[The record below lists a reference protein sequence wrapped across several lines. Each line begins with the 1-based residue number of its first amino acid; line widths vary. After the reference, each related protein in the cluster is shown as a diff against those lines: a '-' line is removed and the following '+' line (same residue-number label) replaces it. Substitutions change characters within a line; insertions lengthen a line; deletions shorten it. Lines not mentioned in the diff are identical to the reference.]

1 MLMQMQD
8 SDPLHSWW
16 EMVAID
22 ILIIAIA
29 CIATHS
35 LFRKREFLIP
45 DKSLI
50 GLGLLTFGIW
60 FLTSIYVLDLF
71 FFTIGRS
78 IFGQA
83 TALEFIQSLHSTYS
97 WYIKII
103 AVPILFFGVHLIV
116 TKLTDLIN
124 LAEKN
129 RVERL
134 TSENLLQSVFDNI
147 PLGIIIKDQNH
158 HIETANRTYLDWY
171 GLNKQDLIGRQTNR
185 ASSFINKQHI
195 SLAQELEILTLKNGT
210 THSHEIK
217 RVFANG
223 ETHTLRVNKFPVLN
237 EAGEVSKVGSVSIDL
252 TELLNAKNDTE
263 AALRIAEEAN
273 MAKSQFLA
281 TMSHELRTPLNAII
295 GYSELMNENVFGPMN
310 NLKYQ
315 EYSRDIYQSGI
326 HLLDLV
332 SDILDISVIESGN
345 QELIFEECDPEDI
358 INECESNITNQ
369 IRKQNIEF
377 SKNIDNKLETL
388 LADPRSIKQIIL
400 NILSNAIKF
409 NRPHGSVYLEAK
421 NSDRWL
427 IITVRDTGRGISKD
441 HLSTITTPFYRA
453 NDDPLL
459 AQPGV
464 GLGLSIVSS
473 LIKSHAGKLDIQ
485 SEVDVGTTIT
495 VSLPLSREHLR
506 TRSSA

>member
-1 MLMQMQD
+1 MQMQD
-8 SDPLHSWW
+8 RDPLQSWW
-16 EMVAID
+16 EMIAID
-22 ILIIAIA
+22 ILIIVIA
-29 CIATHS
+29 CVATRS
-35 LFRKREFLIP
+35 LFKKREFLIP
-45 DKSLI
+45 DKSFT

-71 FFTIGRS
+71 FNTIGRN
-78 IFGQA
+78 IFGEA
-83 TALEFIQSLHSTYS
+83 TALEFIQNLHSAYS

-103 AVPILFFGVHLIV
+103 AVPILFLGVHLTV
-116 TKLTDLIN
+116 TKLTHLIN

-147 PLGIIIKDQNH
+147 PLGIIIKDQNQ

-171 GLNKQDLIGRQTNR
+171 GLSKQDLIGRQTNR
-185 ASSFINKQHI
+185 ASSFINEQHI
-195 SLAQELEILTLKNGT
+195 SLAQELEILTLRNGT

-315 EYSRDIYQSGI
+315 EYSRDIYESGI

-345 QELIFEECDPEDI
+345 QELSFEECNPEDI
-358 INECESNITNQ
+358 INECEATVTNQ
-369 IRKQNIEF
+369 LRKQNIQF
-377 SKNIDNKLETL
+377 SKNIENKLENL
-388 LADPRSIKQIIL
+388 FADPRSIKQIIL
-400 NILSNAIKF
+400 NILSNSIKF
-409 NRPHGSVYLEAK
+409 NKPHGSIYFTAK

-427 IITVRDTGRGISKD
+427 IITIRDTGRGISKD

-495 VSLPLSREHLR
+495 ISLPLSREHLR
-506 TRSSA
+506 TRTSA

>member
-1 MLMQMQD
+1 MLMQVQD
-8 SDPLHSWW
+8 SAPLHSWW
-16 EMVAID
+16 EIIAID
-22 ILIIAIA
+22 ILIILIA
-29 CIATHS
+29 CIATRS
-35 LFRKREFLIP
+35 LFKKREFLAL
-45 DKSLI
+45 DKSFI
-50 GLGLLTFGIW
+50 GLGVLTFGIW

-71 FFTIGRS
+71 FTAIGNI
-78 IFGQA
+78 IFGQSA
-83 TALEFIQSLHSTYS
+83 ALQFLQNLHTTYS

-103 AVPILFFGVHLIV
+103 SVPILFLGVYLTV
-116 TKLTDLIN
+116 TKLTHLIS

-134 TSENLLQSVFDNI
+134 TSENLLQSIFDNI
-147 PLGIIIKDQNH
+147 PLGIIIKDHNQ

-171 GLNKQDLIGRQTNR
+171 GLNKKDLIGRQTNR

-195 SLAQELEILTLKNGT
+195 SLAQELELLTLKNGT

-263 AALRIAEEAN
+263 AALRVAEEAN

-295 GYSELMNENVFGPMN
+295 GYSELMNQNVFGPMN
-310 NLKYQ
+310 NLKYE
-315 EYSRDIYQSGI
+315 EYSRDIYESGI

-345 QELIFEECDPEDI
+345 QELFFEECNPVDI
-358 INECESNITNQ
+358 LTECETIIKNQ
-369 IRKQNIEF
+369 LIKQNITF
-377 SKNIDNKLETL
+377 SKTIENKLEKFC
-388 LADPRSIKQIIL
+388 ADARSVKQIIL
-400 NILSNAIKF
+400 NILSNSIKF
-409 NRPHGSVYLEAK
+409 NKPHGSIHLEAK
-421 NSDRWL
+421 NSGRWL
-427 IITVRDTGRGISKD
+427 IITISDTGQGISKE
-441 HLSTITTPFYRA
+441 HLNTITTPFYRA
-453 NDDPLL
+453 NDNPLL

-485 SEVDVGTTIT
+485 SELDVGTTIK
-495 VSLPLSREHLR
+495 VSLPLNRERLEVR
-506 TRSSA
+506 NSA